1 MLLRLF
7 WNPRER
13 RVRLLV
19 RLVGQLVIFGLVLV
33 GLIIPAGLAMGLRT
47 GEAADSL
54 GGLAAETPEL
64 LVLGGLATLVAT
76 LASLWA
82 AGRLLDRRPMA
93 GFGFNLSRGW
103 WRDLAFGLALG
114 AALMTGIFLV
124 ELAAGWVTVRGVL
137 QTAQPGR
144 SFLGAIAMPVVLFLC
159 VGIYEEALARGYLLR
174 NLSEG
179 LNFRFVGRR
188 GAILLA
194 WVISSIVFGALHA
207 GNPNAGLVSTA
218 NLVVAG
224 LLLGLGT
231 VLTGELALPIGLHI
245 TWNLFQGNVYGFPVS
260 GGDFTQ
266 ATVIAI
272 AQGGPDWLTGGAFGP
287 EAGVL
292 GLAATLVG
300 MVLIVAWVRRRGP
313 LALDARLGQP
323 PAASEG

>member
-19 RLVGQLVIFGLVLV
+19 RLVGQMVIFGLLLV
-33 GLIIPAGLAMGLRT
+33 GLIIPAGLAVGLRT
-47 GEAADSL
+47 GQAADSL
-54 GGLAAETPEL
+54 GGVAIEAPEF
-64 LVLGGLATLVAT
+64 LVISSVATLLAT
-76 LASLWA
+76 LASLWV
-82 AGRLLDRRPMA
+82 AGRLLDRRPLA
-93 GFGFNLSRGW
+93 GFGFNLSRAW
-103 WRDLAFGLALG
+103 WHDLAFGLALG

-124 ELAAGWVTVRGVL
+124 ELAAGWVTVRGTF

-144 SFLGAIAMPVVLFLC
+144 SFLGAMAMPVVLFLC

-194 WVISSIVFGALHA
+194 WIISSIVFGALHA
-207 GNPNAGLVSTA
+207 GNPNATLVSTA
-218 NLVVAG
+218 NLVIAG
-224 LLLGLGT
+224 LFLGLGT
-231 VLTGELALPIGLHI
+231 VLTGQLALPIGLHI

-292 GLAATLVG
+292 GLVSTLLG
-300 MVLIVAWVRRRGP
+300 MALIAAWVRRRGP
-313 LALDARLGQP
+313 LAFDAGLGQS
-323 PAASEG
+323 PATNEG